1 MPLRANATVV
11 FESYAVVN
19 DGIELTFL
27 APDPGPA
34 EESYRIIRLTDAEL
48 AGVST
53 QVQLR
58 NLVIAKLQ
66 RKERAANIASKLDPF
81 IGQSLVI

>member
-1 MPLRANATVV
+1 MPLRTNAVLR
-11 FESYAVVN
+11 FDSYRVMDNAL
-19 DGIELTFL
+19 ELTFL
-27 APDPGPA
+27 ALDPGA
-34 EESYRIIRLTDAEL
+34 GEESYRLISLTDAEL

-66 RKERAANIASKLDPF
+66 RKERAANIASKLDQF
-81 IGQSLVI
+81 IGQTVTV